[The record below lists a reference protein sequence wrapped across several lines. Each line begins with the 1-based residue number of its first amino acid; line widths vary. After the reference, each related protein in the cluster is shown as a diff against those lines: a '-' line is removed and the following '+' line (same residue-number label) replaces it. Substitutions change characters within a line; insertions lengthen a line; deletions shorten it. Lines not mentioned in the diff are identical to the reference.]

1 MIATAGGA
9 EETIR
14 QALVQRGEDACR
26 GCAGDRVTHHVAAHV
41 RLHDQRGL
49 GVDGSIGDLRPF
61 VERRLR
67 RRLLLLASAHA
78 KEVGDETTRVVHRA
92 LNVAERSGGLLW
104 LPFACLALGLL
115 HLFEAGE
122 EIVAAAPRRAAHLL
136 LGQPLLVLLVLVL
149 TQHPAVERTAALGAP
164 HLAAALGAADGIPF
178 VRRDQQTARVR
189 RSHLTAPLGP
199 EEVGPMRLLLRLD
212 ELLRHSA
219 LEVRLELGGS
229 LGGLRGC
236 LGVLALAAR
245 KVLLHAAG
253 ELVAV
258 LDERRAVHPRRTPR
272 PFALRLGDRPVEV
285 GAVGHQPHLLLR
297 AALAPR

>member
-1 MIATAGGA
+1 MCTVHGA
-9 EETIR
+9 CQCT
-14 QALVQRGEDACR
+14 VQHAVHVHGAC
-26 GCAGDRVTHHVAAHV
+26 G
-41 RLHDQRGL
+41 
-49 GVDGSIGDLRPF
+49 P
-61 VERRLR
+61 
-67 RRLLLLASAHA
+67 
-78 KEVGDETTRVVHRA
+78 
-92 LNVAERSGGLLW
+92 
-104 LPFACLALGLL
+104 
-115 HLFEAGE
+115 
-122 EIVAAAPRRAAHLL
+122 APRRAAHLL

-212 ELLRHSA
+212 ELLLARVRARAQRRWHHKWCRWGAGGATATLADRHSA

-272 PFALRLGDRPVEV
+272 PFALRLGDGPVEV